1 MELLQHLM
9 LTELQLENL
18 LVHLT
23 LLEVKFTS
31 QTHLEVQII
40 QLRIFQIEISQ
51 DPTLV
56 EEFIFATIIL
66 ITEYLMTFRI
76 NLLESEQTLM

>member
-9 LTELQLENL
+9 LTELQLESL
-18 LVHLT
+18 PVHLT
-23 LLEVKFTS
+23 SLEVRFTL
-31 QTHLEVQII
+31 QMRLEVQII

-56 EEFIFATIIL
+56 EEFISATIIL
-66 ITEYLMTFRI
+66 IIEYLMIFRI

>member
-9 LTELQLENL
+9 LTELQLESL

-23 LLEVKFTS
+23 SLEAKFTS
-31 QTHLEVQII
+31 QMHLEVQII

-56 EEFIFATIIL
+56 EEFISATIIL
-66 ITEYLMTFRI
+66 IIEYLMIFRI

>member
-9 LTELQLENL
+9 LTELQLESL

-23 LLEVKFTS
+23 SLEVKFTS
-31 QTHLEVQII
+31 QMHLEVQII

-51 DPTLV
+51 DQTLV
-56 EEFIFATIIL
+56 EEFISATIIL
-66 ITEYLMTFRI
+66 IIEYLMIFRI

>member
-9 LTELQLENL
+9 LTELQLESL

-23 LLEVKFTS
+23 SLEVKFTS

-51 DPTLV
+51 DQTLV
-56 EEFIFATIIL
+56 EEFISATIIL
-66 ITEYLMTFRI
+66 IIEYLMIFQI